1 MLLNSLTRF
10 EQSWLLHR
18 TFNPE
23 DIHPRWVRVPE
34 GALKK
39 NPKLQK
45 GMSMCIDSLFI
56 HSVPGFSIA
65 LTFVSTRGMLVA

>member
-34 GALKK
+34 GAPIKSRFLSSVGLEQDPYKIK
-39 NPKLQK
+39 V
-45 GMSMCIDSLFI
+45 DSSNL
-56 HSVPGFSIA
+56 SG
-65 LTFVSTRGMLVA
+65 STQEKS